1 MKTATRFA
9 VMAAVAAG
17 LTAVAM
23 PVIAAESAAPAQL
36 AAGNEQDTYIDK
48 AQREMAEW
56 KRKVAGFGRD
66 VKREGSEM
74 KKDASEKL
82 SRAWDEVEENWQE
95 LKQAS
100 KTAGD
105 KSWDKAKEAYEASK
119 KKLQETW
126 NDIES

>member
-1 MKTATRFA
+1 MRTASSFA
-9 VMAAVAAG
+9 AMTVLAAGLAGFAMPATAADPGAPAQVAAG
-17 LTAVAM
+17 D
-23 PVIAAESAAPAQL
+23 
-36 AAGNEQDTYIDK
+36 EQDGYVDK

-74 KKDASEKL
+74 KKGASEKL
-82 SRAWDEVEENWQE
+82 SKAWDEVEENWQE

>member
-1 MKTATRFA
+1 MKTVAKFA
-9 VMAAVAAG
+9 VMTVVAAG
-17 LTAVAM
+17 LAAAAM
-23 PVIAAESAAPAQL
+23 PVIAADSAVAVQL
-36 AAGNEQDTYIDK
+36 AAGSEQDGYIDK

-82 SRAWDEVEENWQE
+82 SKAWDEVEENWQE
-95 LKQAS
+95 LKQAG

-105 KSWDKAKEAYEASK
+105 KSWEKAREAYETSR